1 MDKYVG
7 EANDDTDKNSQRNNY
22 KKEKEEKENLRQ
34 VSVFV
39 NKQCF
44 LNDKDLTL
52 RTVVNKNVRETRLKK
67 QFRAIIKL
75 TLQFKK

>member
-7 EANDDTDKNSQRNNY
+7 EANDDTDKTHSETII
-22 KKEKEEKENLRQ
+22 KKKKKKKKPQ
-34 VSVFV
+34 TGKCFV

-52 RTVVNKNVRETRLKK
+52 RQL
-67 QFRAIIKL
+67 
-75 TLQFKK
+75 